1 MEFSDL
7 LKPAVL
13 AYLASILSGQLLIFW
28 LRKIFENRRNKAR
41 VKAGLRGNA
50 ILDRGQV
57 LLNLRGQSFWE
68 TTVLL
73 MTIVVVP
80 FILVA
85 FVFDADSEK
94 DGLAVAFVGMLAWV
108 LFSATDVAK
117 AFFGGVA
124 FRAYASIRC
133 PFQVGDRVTIGG
145 QSGKVEFIGPFFVTL
160 VTVDDDLVNVP
171 TASLWDQTLISANA
185 GDKSSL
191 AVMSFHLAPFVSA
204 DLRRKTEQ
212 NIWDAIQKSMY
223 WDHEKPMQIYLEQNK
238 DEIVLTAKAYVA
250 STYNEALFKSD
261 VYQSFLDFVDQ
272 EKIPLASTEWHR
284 ELKP

>member
-1 MEFSDL
+1 MSISDL
-7 LKPAVL
+7 LNPAVGL
-13 AYLASILSGQLLIFW
+13 YLFGIVLGQW
-28 LRKIFENRRNKAR
+28 LVFRRRKQQEIQQSEARRNAKLTGKPLLDR
-41 VKAGLRGNA
+41 SVQLQRFNQQSLHETGVLLGTVCVLPFVIAGLFHRFE
-50 ILDRGQV
+50 LDIGG
-57 LLNLRGQSFWE
+57 L
-68 TTVLL
+68 
-73 MTIVVVP
+73 P
-80 FILVA
+80 VA
-85 FVFDADSEK
+85 FL
-94 DGLAVAFVGMLAWV
+94 GLMGWF
-108 LFSATDVAK
+108 LFSATDIAK

-124 FRAYASIRC
+124 FRSYASIRC

-171 TASLWDQTLISANA
+171 TASLWNQTLISANA

-272 EKIPLASTEWHR
+272 EQIPLASTEWHR
-284 ELKP
+284 ELK

>member
-1 MEFSDL
+1 
-7 LKPAVL
+7 
-13 AYLASILSGQLLIFW
+13 
-28 LRKIFENRRNKAR
+28 
-41 VKAGLRGNA
+41 
-50 ILDRGQV
+50 
-57 LLNLRGQSFWE
+57 
-68 TTVLL
+68 
-73 MTIVVVP
+73 
-80 FILVA
+80 
-85 FVFDADSEK
+85 
-94 DGLAVAFVGMLAWV
+94 
-108 LFSATDVAK
+108 
-117 AFFGGVA
+117 VA

-171 TASLWDQTLISANA
+171 TASLWSQTLISANA

-191 AVMSFHLAPFVSA
+191 AVMSFHLAPFVRA

-261 VYQSFLDFVDQ
+261 VYQSFLDFVDH